1 MHLEEAKK
9 SLLRLTIVLILF
21 SLKKEY
27 NNLVHICIKYSSL
40 LALHFGSPGWLD
52 VGPYILV
59 ASLSAVLPLP

>member
-27 NNLVHICIKYSSL
+27 DIWSIYVSSIQVCLHCTSEVLVGLMWAHTFL
-40 LALHFGSPGWLD
+40 
-52 VGPYILV
+52 
-59 ASLSAVLPLP
+59 